1 MYDYTSSIQPEIAIG
16 RTPTIVVRPTTANV
30 RHHFDSTA
38 NESAVADE
46 ELLGSSVP
54 RPKGKTQNHRS
65 SWTDSLWG
73 WTGSSS
79 GTTGAGVHR
88 GKSASRKERAQ
99 IGDLRADKGGLQ
111 FQPGRSRA
119 STTTS
124 ETPVV
129 GRPVL
134 SPPIQTSSTHEDE
147 KEIGEEDHE
156 FRYGDRGNTPSF
168 RAIFLATRLL
178 TPDMSSILSTGSKKR
193 LEGETLSRMAYA
205 LIRNARDA
213 GIVLRSPPETARVT
227 RKPVEWKTPRKRSKR
242 HSVLGLPAS
251 LGNVLSS
258 PVQAFLGTGSTSN
271 SQSNENE
278 TARKHLL
285 HSISSR
291 DMVGTLATPGT
302 AGKGKSPDRST
313 VSTPLVSPGED
324 EGEFTPPLVEMNA
337 FTADKDKPPTMLPR
351 RNTVQ
356 NLHGDTSPSLKL
368 ASRFGDESA
377 ELAPYTDKFGFVY
390 DLRYVR
396 MLLDL
401 KAASEEDTLAAVS
414 PEEDEMPRVKRDPRA
429 SFDEHAL
436 ERVKSEVSTLS
447 SSSPGSANTPLP
459 DSASNAVSAGQHDKH
474 RPRSSTL
481 AVFNPSPAKP
491 SASHQDVTVSSRGAS
506 NLRPTI
512 TANGG
517 RKDSVREQ
525 KAKLDSLAVRHR
537 KPVSALLNQLGEVQD
552 VREAETARQWEQFIK
567 YRRGKASHRK
577 GSVSARHRSTPG
589 LDNGSW
595 QDDLV
600 GIANIGDGKTGQE
613 VMKRFKALLV
623 ASGIPINMRA
633 SIWAECSGAK
643 DAFIPGEYYEI
654 LSVHKQDEHPILGD
668 IEKDVK

>member
-1 MYDYTSSIQPEIAIG
+1 MG
-16 RTPTIVVRPTTANV
+16 RTPTIVVRPTTADV
-30 RHHFDSTA
+30 RHSSETSA

-54 RPKGKTQNHRS
+54 RPKGKTPNHRS
-65 SWTDSLWG
+65 SWTDSLWS
-73 WTGSSS
+73 WTGSTS
-79 GTTGAGVHR
+79 GTTSGVVHR
-88 GKSASRKERAQ
+88 GKSTSRKERAQ
-99 IGDLRADKGGLQ
+99 IGDLRADKGGMQ

-124 ETPVV
+124 ETPAV

-134 SPPIQTSSTHEDE
+134 SPPIQTNHHEDE
-147 KEIGEEDHE
+147 KETAEEDHE

-205 LIRNARDA
+205 LVRNARDA
-213 GIVLRSPPETARVT
+213 GIVLRAPPETARVT
-227 RKPVEWKTPRKRSKR
+227 RVPVERKTPHKRSKR

-251 LGNVLSS
+251 LGSVLSS
-258 PVQAFLGTGSTSN
+258 PVQAFLGTGGSSN

-278 TARKHLL
+278 TARKQLL
-285 HSISSR
+285 RSISSR

-302 AGKGKSPDRST
+302 GVKGKSPDRSA

-324 EGEFTPPLVEMNA
+324 EGAFTPPLVEMNA

-356 NLHGDTSPSLKL
+356 NLHGETSPSLKL

-401 KAASEEDTLAAVS
+401 KAASEEDTLASV
-414 PEEDEMPRVKRDPRA
+414 PQEEDEMPRVKRDPRA
-429 SFDEHAL
+429 SLDEHAL

-459 DSASNAVSAGQHDKH
+459 DSVSSAASTGQHDKH

-491 SASHQDVTVSSRGAS
+491 SASHQDVTVSSRGAF

-512 TANGG
+512 TSSGG

-577 GSVSARHRSTPG
+577 GSVSTRHRSTPG

-623 ASGIPINMRA
+623 ASGIPINLRG